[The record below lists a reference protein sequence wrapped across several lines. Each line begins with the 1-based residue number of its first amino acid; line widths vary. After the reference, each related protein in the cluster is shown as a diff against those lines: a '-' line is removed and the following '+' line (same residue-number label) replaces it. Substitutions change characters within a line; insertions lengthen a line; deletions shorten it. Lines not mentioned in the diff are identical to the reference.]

1 MIAVTEEA
9 KELVRSVE
17 LPEGTVFRLDP
28 VTDPTTGATQV
39 GMSPGEP
46 KFDDQV
52 IEHEGEDVLC
62 IAGPLSEA
70 LDGSTI
76 RRVDTPDGPGIGI
89 SSGPEEPTSP
99 SPNGTPPGGAS

>member
-39 GMSPGEP
+39 GMAPGEP
-46 KFDDQV
+46 KVDDQV

-76 RRVDTPDGPGIGI
+76 RRMDTPDGPGIGI
-89 SSGPEEPTSP
+89 AGPEEASP